1 MAPQRLKCGTSS
13 WFGMSDTSDIWN
25 IQQKRRKTQASF
37 ERFIHFSLM
46 KHYNYIK
53 ENKHL
58 FPFYKKASSPLKSKK
73 KKKTDSPTKTIHIQ
87 QVWTFSLKPLTLLA
101 QDIFHKNMTSATL
114 SSPQS
119 TTIAQH
125 CVACKCMSPSLL
137 FYNTSLTFSPSFTFK
152 LHAKH
157 ILH

>member
-1 MAPQRLKCGTSS
+1 MGEETPGTLLDAGLRCSIFKIRPRVFKLIVRAWQWAVVVQLCRLRNSRTWRLQSCDRCFVIVHQLMAPQRLKCGTSS

-25 IQQKRRKTQASF
+25 IQQKRRKAQASF

-73 KKKTDSPTKTIHIQ
+73 KKKKQTVLPRQSI
-87 QVWTFSLKPLTLLA
+87 FS
-101 QDIFHKNMTSATL
+101 
-114 SSPQS
+114 
-119 TTIAQH
+119 
-125 CVACKCMSPSLL
+125 KCECSV
-137 FYNTSLTFSPSFTFK
+137 
-152 LHAKH
+152 
-157 ILH
+157 